1 MIKSKNKNLNKNK
14 FYNIQ
19 KGKYTDDFLFILP
32 TISVSPKKL
41 LHWDMK
47 MYSIFFAW
55 GRFYYQINIFEIIKN
70 SNTEVFKENMVSLL
84 NFLKANK
91 LTITD
96 IPAALDYLN
105 KNNYIVQLIKNSDLT
120 NPHPYIKSL
129 LISIFQNLTFISSFN
144 H

>member
-70 SNTEVFKENMVSLL
+70 SNTEVFKENMVGLL

-105 KNNYIVQLIKNSDLT
+105 KNNYIVQIIKNSDLSH
-120 NPHPYIKSL
+120 PHPYIKSL
-129 LISIFQNLTFISSFN
+129 LISIFQNLTFVSSFN
-144 H
+144 N

>member
-129 LISIFQNLTFISSFN
+129 LISIFQNLTFVSSFN